1 MKKNSSKKKQQH
13 FSKVDRDLVPDVL
26 PQINDQLA
34 VGKTLRFITTGGAGA
49 TTSTTVTFANLLDAW
64 FLAGTSTNG
73 YQLFDFVKIRRVIV
87 RAVPSTNNQVSVSV
101 GIEFPGLTAGV
112 AASGNQSSATS
123 LGQAKPVIVHL
134 KPGKMSQAGQW
145 QPSSNAVAFVVRAT
159 NSDNTI
165 CTGAV
170 IDVELS
176 YKNSADIN
184 PAAVSSAIAGAVA
197 GNLYYGG
204 IDGGRLG
211 ATWAR
216 SAFVPRL

>member
-1 MKKNSSKKKQQH
+1 MKKASKSKKG
-13 FSKVDRDLVPDVL
+13 SLAKVEKDMVPDRL

-34 VGKTLRFITTGGAGA
+34 VGKTLRFITTGGAGG
-49 TTSTTVTFANLLDAW
+49 TTSTTVTFENLLDAW
-64 FLAGTSTNG
+64 FLAGTATNG
-73 YQLFDFVKIRRVIV
+73 YQLFDYVKIKRVTV
-87 RAVPSTNNQVSVSV
+87 RAVCSVSGQVSVTV
-101 GIEFPGLTAGV
+101 GVEFPGLVLGSSG
-112 AASGNQSSATS
+112 SGNQASDTTIGSAKIAMCS
-123 LGQAKPVIVHL
+123 L
-134 KPGKMSQAGQW
+134 KPRTNNPAGQW
-145 QPSSNAVAFVVRAT
+145 QPSSSAAAFVVRAT

-170 IDVELS
+170 IDVELA

-184 PAAVSSAIAGAVA
+184 PAAIASPAAGMNA

-216 SAFVPRL
+216 SAFVPRI